1 MPGVEGEVSKKILD
15 LTGTPWQPRSSD
27 EALDIGE
34 ADADLTTTTATTEA
48 PMPTTAEGDTI
59 DSDRASREK
68 ETLLEQ
74 TTCDEVWAHEGMSRM
89 LRPRATTQ

>member
-34 ADADLTTTTATTEA
+34 ADADLTTTTATTGA
-48 PMPTTAEGDTI
+48 PMPTTGY
-59 DSDRASREK
+59 SGRRHDRTSREK

-74 TTCDEVWAHEGMSRM
+74 TTCYEVRAHEGMSWM